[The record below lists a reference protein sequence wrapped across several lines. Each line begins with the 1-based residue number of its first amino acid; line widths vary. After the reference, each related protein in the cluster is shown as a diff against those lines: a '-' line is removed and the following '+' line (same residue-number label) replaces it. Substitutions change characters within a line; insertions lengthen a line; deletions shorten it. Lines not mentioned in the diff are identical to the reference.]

1 MTIRVL
7 SGLVVVPRGGTRRG
21 EAIITFDP
29 FQLESADPPE
39 CRLRKARAIGPTGRF
54 VARPASIV
62 AARQFT
68 LVKPWPAPAHFKLVI
83 NDRVTR
89 DSIRIRWRN
98 AEEFARVD
106 QQEIPFM
113 VVGDVGEIVPVV
125 RPPGVTIVPGAAVP
139 KPRKRGRSR
148 ARKARKKA

>member
-1 MTIRVL
+1 MAIRVL

-39 CRLRKARAIGPTGRF
+39 CRLRKRRSIGPTGRF
-54 VARPASIV
+54 VAAPASIV

-68 LVKPWPAPAHFKLVI
+68 LVKPWPAPAEFKLVI

-98 AEEFARVD
+98 ADEFARVD

-113 VVGDVGEIVPVV
+113 VVGELGEIVISTQPQGPTHIVGEILS
-125 RPPGVTIVPGAAVP
+125 
-139 KPRKRGRSR
+139 KPRKRGRR
-148 ARKARKKA
+148 PARKARKKA